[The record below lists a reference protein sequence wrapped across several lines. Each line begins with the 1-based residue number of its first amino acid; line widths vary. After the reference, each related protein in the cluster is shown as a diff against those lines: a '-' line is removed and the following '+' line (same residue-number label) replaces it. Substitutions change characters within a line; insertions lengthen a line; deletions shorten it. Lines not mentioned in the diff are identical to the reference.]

1 MTGPS
6 ETEIPLKWLITGIS
20 LFILLLSIALVF
32 ENTKLQYIAYLT
44 ALSLPLIY
52 LLLFKLNLLIFITIF
67 SIPLSVKLIIPGG
80 VAVSLPAEILT
91 GMIAAFYI
99 VYRLLLPVNLNP
111 KIFTHPITI
120 LVLLDISWLF
130 ISTLFSEMPVISIK
144 RLVVR
149 IAFVVVFYFI
159 FSVLFTKF
167 KNITTVWLLYGI
179 GLLLPIF
186 STLYNHSQ
194 YGFVKAVAF
203 MMTMPFYNDHT
214 QYATCIA
221 YILPVM
227 GVMFA
232 LPEKFGISRNVR
244 IFIFLI
250 SCLMIAG
257 IFFSFSRAAWLSI
270 FVAILFAALVI
281 FFRFRLVHFMLA
293 TLIAGA
299 VIYNYRTEIYQY
311 VEKVDAVSRSADTE
325 KHMESVMNIETD
337 ASNLERI
344 NRWQCALRMFE
355 ERPLTGFGPGT
366 YQFIYGKYQAF
377 YEMTRISTNNGD
389 KGNAHSEYLTYLSET
404 GLPGFIIFNLL
415 LLATMSTAIRI
426 YRTSP
431 RKEVRWLAIA
441 FLMGFITYFFH
452 GLFNSFLDTDKASV
466 LVYGSLSAFVA
477 MDVHHR
483 GL

>member
-1 MTGPS
+1 MIKNS
-6 ETEIPLKWLITGIS
+6 ETSISFHWLIIGITI
-20 LFILLLSIALVF
+20 FIGLVSVSLLLQNR
-32 ENTKLQYIAYLT
+32 ELQYITYLI

-52 LLLFKLNLLIFITIF
+52 LLLFKLNLLVFITVF
-67 SIPLSVKLIIPGG
+67 SIPLSVKLLFPGG
-80 VAVSLPAEILT
+80 VAISIPAEILT
-91 GMIAAFYI
+91 GTIAAFYI
-99 VYRLLLPVNLNP
+99 AYRLLSPAKLNS

-120 LVLLDISWLF
+120 LVLLDISWLI

-144 RLVVR
+144 HLVVR
-149 IAFVVVFYFI
+149 VAFMVVFFFI
-159 FSVLFTKF
+159 FSVLFTDF
-167 KNITTVWLLYGI
+167 RNITRVWLLYGI
-179 GLLLPIF
+179 GMLIPIF

-194 YGFVKAVAF
+194 YGFVKAVSF
-203 MMTMPFYNDHT
+203 MMTKPFYNDHT

-250 SCLMIAG
+250 SCVLIAG
-257 IFFSFSRAAWLSI
+257 EIFSFSRAAWLSI
-270 FVAILFAALVI
+270 IVAILFTGFVV
-281 FFRFRLVHFMLA
+281 FFRFRLVHFILA
-293 TLIAGA
+293 TLLAGA

-311 VEKVDAVSRSADTE
+311 IEKVDAVSRSADTE
-325 KHMESVMNIETD
+325 KHMESVMNIQTD

-355 ERPLTGFGPGT
+355 DRPFIGFGPGT
-366 YQFIYGKYQAF
+366 YQFIYGKYQSF
-377 YEMTRISTNNGD
+377 PEMTRISTNNGD

-404 GLPGFIIFNLL
+404 GLPGFVIFNLL
-415 LLATMSTAIRI
+415 LLVTVSTAIRI
-426 YRTSP
+426 YRTSR
-431 RKEVRWLAIA
+431 RKEIRWLAIA

-477 MDVHHR
+477 MDIHHME
-483 GL
+483 